1 MEHYAN
7 KRIGQGAPARR
18 PVVLRQER
26 DMGGHAIDWSTTW
39 SWIDGSW
46 HEGNVP
52 LYGVRTHAAWLGSTV
67 FDGARAF
74 EGVTPDL
81 DLHCARVNDSARAL
95 GLAPTMTVEEMLAIA
110 REGLAR
116 FDPQAALYIRPLYWA
131 EAGGYFSVPPLP
143 ESTRFCMSL
152 FEVPMPEPQGF
163 SIMLSSF
170 RRPTLDSAPVNAKA
184 SCLYPN
190 NGRALLEAKEKG
202 FDNTVLCDALGNVAE
217 LATANLFMVKDGVVR
232 TPAPNGT
239 FLNGITRQRIIFLL
253 RADGFTVEETTLRW
267 RDFQEAD
274 EIFSTGNYAKVMP
287 ADRIEDRRIPVGPV
301 ATRARELYWQ
311 FAKGA

>member
-1 MEHYAN
+1 
-7 KRIGQGAPARR
+7 
-18 PVVLRQER
+18 
-26 DMGGHAIDWSTTW
+26 MGGHAIDWSKTW

-110 REGLAR
+110 REGLAK

-190 NGRALLEAKEKG
+190 NGRALMEAREKG

-217 LATANLFMVKDGVVR
+217 LATANLFMVKDGVVK

-253 RADGFTVEETTLRW
+253 RADGVTVEETTLRW

-287 ADRIEDRRIPVGPV
+287 AGRIEDREIPVGPV

>member
-1 MEHYAN
+1 
-7 KRIGQGAPARR
+7 
-18 PVVLRQER
+18 
-26 DMGGHAIDWSTTW
+26 MGGHAIDWSTTW

-190 NGRALLEAKEKG
+190 NGLALLEAKEKG

>member
-1 MEHYAN
+1 
-7 KRIGQGAPARR
+7 
-18 PVVLRQER
+18 
-26 DMGGHAIDWSTTW
+26 MGGHAIDWSTTW